1 MRQKTRIVRSG
12 VLLALGVTGALIGC
26 SAVDEP
32 ADVSQATGGP
42 SAIGSA
48 ALPSAAAAP
57 VSGAARSA
65 GTMLA
70 ASAAQT
76 SSNAQGNRIGRL
88 HGVAATGRTPDD
100 AAETFRQSSV
110 ASFGI
115 EREDLR
121 PSRLKRAGSLATA
134 GGPGAGPNG
143 VGLMHDPLTG
153 KPKFRLY
160 SYDQQRDGIPVFRAG
175 LRTLV
180 REGADNPV
188 VWANAD
194 LRPMGSFHARLG
206 APARAVDLDRSLQAL
221 RASHA
226 ASGEPIPAAL
236 GNASAPTQTIFAGV
250 DGQTATPRLA
260 VQYTARAATGAGK
273 WTFIADAETGDI
285 LHVESNVHFDVTG
298 TVKGKVITSAESA
311 ECGVQGT
318 AALSY
323 ASVTSPS
330 GNAVADKLGAF
341 TIKQTGTT
349 PFNITSTVSGKYF
362 QIDDGGS
369 SDSISLRITPPGPAN
384 FLHQDP
390 ANPPEK
396 VLAQLSAYKGA
407 NELRDLLLASVPEF
421 PEIVSQTNFRVNV
434 NVTDT
439 QTCDRTGGAWYD
451 GDLDPPT
458 LNFCPRN
465 AERAN
470 TAFRSIIHHEYGHHI
485 VEAAGSGQAEYGEG
499 MADTI
504 AMLFA
509 KDPKIGAGYYLNQCS
524 TPLRNAN
531 TTCKY
536 DATSCSTCDGLYGC
550 GSVLSGTVWDI
561 WKQLDLTQPSGSDA
575 LIRQLVFS
583 SVLLHSGTK
592 IDSSIAVDMLTLDDN
607 DGLLENGTPHYK
619 EICAGFTAHGMT
631 CPAIASGLV
640 VKGVDLNAEGL
651 SGGPF
656 TPTST
661 TYTLYNL
668 GPQQN
673 LGFSVVVPTASRWL
687 TTNKTSGTI
696 ALGQSTTVSLTIDQ
710 AQAKLLADG
719 RYTAAVQFTNT
730 TSGVG
735 TVSRGQKLRVGAP
748 VPIFTANFND
758 GLQGFTVDGQDE
770 NLWHRSTA
778 CADTLTGHST
788 PGSLY
793 YGKDSACTYTTPI
806 PVFHAINSPEITI
819 ANPQTAELGFKY
831 FLKTENSSTA
841 DSAQVRISVNGGA
854 FQVVASN
861 NAGGAQKLNEGKVW
875 QDLRFDISTLLPA
888 SGSTRVRIQFAFNA
902 GDIYENSNTGF
913 AVDDVIVYAQTQTS
927 QGPCAGYCT
936 NPVSFNGANYQSGN
950 LGTAATC
957 QQTTAVIHGGTCGN
971 FVSPRKLYVN
981 GVAMT
986 CNWMNWPTIPPAKNG
1001 GYCVYTTAG
1010 NYHYAGFSTW

>member
-1 MRQKTRIVRSG
+1 MHQKNRIARLG
-12 VLLALGVTGALIGC
+12 ALLALSASGAVVGC
-26 SAVDEP
+26 SSGEEATRSNQV
-32 ADVSQATGGP
+32 TGGP
-42 SAIGSA
+42 
-48 ALPSAAAAP
+48 LAAAASALP
-57 VSGAARSA
+57 TTGAAPSNVPATAA
-65 GTMLA
+65 GP
-70 ASAAQT
+70 QT
-76 SSNAQGNRIGRL
+76 SLSGQRDRAQRL
-88 HGVAATGRTPDD
+88 HGVIATGRTPDD
-100 AAETFRQSSV
+100 AAENFRQRSV
-110 ASFGI
+110 ATLGI
-115 EREDLR
+115 ERDDVR
-121 PSRLKRAGSLATA
+121 PARLKGAGSLPSASA
-134 GGPGAGPNG
+134 ANARANG
-143 VGLMHDPLTG
+143 VGLMHDPVTG

-160 SYDQQRDGIPVFRAG
+160 SYDQQRDGIPVFRAS

-180 REGADNPV
+180 REDVDNPV

-194 LRPMGSFHARLG
+194 LRPMGGFHAPSA
-206 APARAVDLDRSLQAL
+206 APVRAVDLDKSLQAL
-221 RASHA
+221 RAHQA
-226 ASGEPIPAAL
+226 ASGETTPAAL
-236 GNASAPTQTIFAGV
+236 SNVSAPTQTIFAGV
-250 DGQTATPRLA
+250 DGQAASPRLA
-260 VQYTARAATGAGK
+260 QQYTARAAAGAGK
-273 WTFIADAETGDI
+273 WTFVADAETGEI

-318 AALSY
+318 AALAY
-323 ASVTSPS
+323 ANVTSPS
-330 GNAVADKLGAF
+330 GSAIADKLGAF
-341 TIKQTGTT
+341 TIKQTGTAA
-349 PFNITSTVSGKYF
+349 FNITSNVSGKYF
-362 QIDDGGS
+362 QIDDAGS
-369 SDSISLRITPPGPAN
+369 SDSISVRVTPPGPAN
-384 FLHQDP
+384 LLHQDP
-390 ANPPEK
+390 QDPPEK
-396 VLAQLSAYKGA
+396 VLAQLTAYKGV
-407 NELRDLLLASVPEF
+407 NDIRDLLLASVPEY
-421 PEIVSQTNFRVNV
+421 PEIAGETNFRVNV

-451 GDLDPPT
+451 GDLQPPT
-458 LNFCPRN
+458 LNFCPRT

-485 VEAAGSGQAEYGEG
+485 VESAGSGQAEYGEG

-509 KDPKIGAGYYLNQCS
+509 KDPKIGAGYYPNQCS

-536 DATSCSTCDGLYGC
+536 DATSCSTCDGMYGC

-561 WKQLDLTQPSGSDA
+561 WKQLDLTQPSTSDA

-583 SVLLHSGTK
+583 SVLLHAGTK

-607 DGLLENGTPHYK
+607 DGLLENGTPHYT

-631 CPAIASGLV
+631 CPAIANGLV
-640 VKGVDLNAEGL
+640 VKGIDLNAEGL
-651 SGGPF
+651 SAGPF
-656 TPTST
+656 APASA

-673 LGFSVVVPTASRWL
+673 LAFSVAVPAASRWL

-696 ALGQSTTVSLTIDQ
+696 ALGQSTTVTLTIDQ

-719 RYTAAVQFTNT
+719 RYTASVQFTNT

-735 TVSRGQKLRVGAP
+735 TVSRDEKLRVGAP

-778 CADTLTGHST
+778 CADTLVGHST

-819 ANPQTAELGFKY
+819 ANPQTAELGLKY

-841 DSAQVRISVNGGA
+841 DSAQVLLSVNGGA

-861 NAGGAQKLNEGKVW
+861 NAGGDQKLNEGKAW
-875 QDLRFDISTLLPA
+875 QDLRFDISKRLPA
-888 SGSTRVRIQFAFNA
+888 TGPTKIRIQFAFNA

-913 AVDDVIVYAQTQTS
+913 AVDDVIVYAQAQTTA
-927 QGPCAGYCT
+927 QGPCAGFCT
-936 NPVSFNGANYQSGN
+936 NPVTFNGANYQSGN
-950 LGTAATC
+950 LGTPATC
-957 QQTTAVIHGGTCGN
+957 QQTTAMLHGGTCGN
-971 FVSPRKLYVN
+971 FTSPRKLYVN

-986 CNWMNWPTIPPAKNG
+986 CNWANWVTIPPAKNG
-1001 GYCVYTTAG
+1001 GYCVYTTSG
-1010 NYHYAGFSTW
+1010 NYSYAGFSTW